1 MSTLYLIRHG
11 QASFGQADY
20 DRLSGLGEQQMRRL
34 GEYWLQWGVK
44 IDAVYSGSLLR
55 QTASAQG
62 VNEIY
67 AQAGKPLPQ
76 LIILREFNE
85 YETRHLLT
93 GSLSSILA
101 QNPEIAELVKEIS
114 QSGPIDLVNNKK
126 AFQKIFARAMDLWVD
141 EKLKVPGMETWREFT
156 GRVQAGIEKVMNEQG
171 SGKTVAVFTS
181 GGPISAAMQKAL
193 GLADKT
199 ALELGWMI
207 ANGSITE
214 FRFSPDKFSLSAFN
228 AAPHLDRPGL
238 ISYR

>member
-55 QTASAQG
+55 QTASARC

-76 LIILREFNE
+76 PVILQEFNE

-101 QNPEIAELVKEIS
+101 QNPEISELVKEIS
-114 QSGPIDLVNNKK
+114 KAPPGISGLARATMALTVIMVLGVATIHILVERCETGDSQIVNNVLSMLSGLLAAITGFYFGGRSAEK
-126 AFQKIFARAMDLWVD
+126 ATEESR
-141 EKLKVPGMETWREFT
+141 KVPPDA
-156 GRVQAGIEKVMNEQG
+156 QPN
-171 SGKTVAVFTS
+171 KTKQVNTS
-181 GGPISAAMQKAL
+181 QVP
-193 GLADKT
+193 
-199 ALELGWMI
+199 
-207 ANGSITE
+207 NG
-214 FRFSPDKFSLSAFN
+214 
-228 AAPHLDRPGL
+228 
-238 ISYR
+238 